1 MMKEYSYGAVVYKID
16 NNEPLFLLIKSKR
29 SGRWGFPKGHIE
41 KGETGIE
48 AAKRE
53 IFEETG
59 IKNIRFID
67 GFREEDVYIIDGT
80 LPETKGSIAEKHSIY
95 FLAEALSEPVNY
107 DKKEISDLRWVNFE
121 DTQKLLYF
129 LNQKKTAEQ
138 AYEKIKERM
147 R

>member
-1 MMKEYSYGAVVYKID
+1 MLKEYSYGAVIYKID
-16 NNEPLFLLIKSKR
+16 NNELLFLLIKSKR

-59 IKNIRFID
+59 IKNIKFID

-80 LPETKGSIAEKHSIY
+80 QPETKGSSAEKHSIY
-95 FLAEALSEPVNY
+95 FLAEALSEPENY

-121 DTQKLLYF
+121 DMQKLLYF
-129 LNQKKTAEQ
+129 LNQKKTAKQ
-138 AYEKIKERM
+138 AYEKIKELL
-147 R
+147 